1 MYGGNCREYKKN
13 PWLDFSYEILNI
25 VLWKYYFAELQP
37 RIKGWL
43 RASVDGQKTGIIP
56 GNYVKILGKRQG
68 VKQITQVAMDT
79 QQNTAQKTC
88 CSKENSTPKSC
99 CSKSQNPPINPLENP
114 LNQNMDTIYTENQTI
129 DNNGS
134 QGMGNPYNNMDNT
147 FDMEAGDIVGKCEGE

>member
-1 MYGGNCREYKKN
+1 
-13 PWLDFSYEILNI
+13 
-25 VLWKYYFAELQP
+25 
-37 RIKGWL
+37 
-43 RASVDGQKTGIIP
+43 
-56 GNYVKILGKRQG
+56 
-68 VKQITQVAMDT
+68 MDT

-88 CSKENSTPKSC
+88 CRKENSTPKSC